1 MSTAHPTPTPSTAFD
16 TAALRRGVEGRD
28 PAALVELYAGD
39 ATLEITDAAHGPSDP
54 LRLQGRDAIGA
65 QLRDV
70 YGRDME
76 HRVELVT
83 ATDDALAY
91 TVRCAYP
98 DGILVRC
105 VSIAELRDGQIVR
118 EIVAQAWDS

>member
-1 MSTAHPTPTPSTAFD
+1 MTTTPTTSTAFD

-28 PAALVELYAGD
+28 PAALAELYAGD
-39 ATLEITDAAHGPSDP
+39 ATVEIADAAHGPSDP
-54 LRLQGRDAIGA
+54 LRLEGRDAIAA

-76 HRVELVT
+76 HRVELAT

-98 DGILVRC
+98 DGVLVRC
-105 VSIAELRDGQIVR
+105 VSIAELRDGRIAR
-118 EIVAQAWDS
+118 EIIAQAWDS